1 MAEERFEDFV
11 GLIDA
16 LHREIR
22 RIKAS
27 EAEQLGFKGA
37 DVMCLHYLAR
47 HPEGLTSAELA
58 RRADVSRAAISRT
71 VARLEAEGLVEMG
84 SSQSDATRY
93 RVPVTL
99 TERGHEAARPI
110 DDIVNG
116 VLRETGEVLSESQRT
131 QMYDSLN
138 QILNRLESIARD

>member
-22 RIKAS
+22 RIKAT
-27 EAEQLGFKGA
+27 EAERLGFKGA
-37 DVMCLHYLAR
+37 DVMCLYYLVR

-71 VARLEAEGLVEMG
+71 VARLEAEGLVET
-84 SSQSDATRY
+84 SPPESDATRY
-93 RVPVTL
+93 RAPVML
-99 TERGHEAARPI
+99 TERGREVTCPI
-110 DDIVNG
+110 DDIVSG
-116 VLRETGEVLSESQRT
+116 VLRETGEALPEPRRT
-131 QMYDSLN
+131 QMYEALN
-138 QILNRLESIARD
+138 QVLDRLESIAHD